1 MKIRAYGI
9 RYAIGAT
16 LLLALAPPASGQ
28 SIAEEVARLEDGKIR
43 LSFATRPGVC
53 GDGRGNISFD
63 GGRGRR
69 VRHGRSEDR
78 DWECEDGPARVVLR
92 VHGGDVTE
100 VDVYVGGHWRPASS
114 NTIDLG
120 TVSAPQ
126 AARYFIS
133 LARRPG
139 RMDDD
144 AIFPAMLADSATVWP
159 DLLEIA
165 KDSGLSENARNSA
178 VFWLSQE
185 AAAAAGEGLGE
196 IAFDDSEDWGIRQ
209 TAIFA
214 LSQRPAAEGVP
225 LLIQLARTSDNPRV
239 IRQALFWLGQSEDP
253 RALALFEE
261 LLTGR

>member
-1 MKIRAYGI
+1 MRIRVYGI
-9 RYAIGAT
+9 RFAVGAA
-16 LLLALAPPASGQ
+16 LLALAPPASGQ
-28 SIAEEVARLEDGKIR
+28 SIAERVARLNEGKVR

-53 GDGRGNISFD
+53 GDGRANISFD
-63 GGRGRR
+63 GGRGRH
-69 VRHGRSEDR
+69 VRHGRSEDW
-78 DWECEDGPARVVLR
+78 DWECEGGPARVILR
-92 VHGGDVTE
+92 VHEGDVTG
-100 VDVYVGGHWRPASS
+100 VDAYVGGYWRPASS
-114 NTIDLG
+114 STVDLG

-139 RMDDD
+139 RVADD

-165 KDSGLSENARNSA
+165 RDGTLAENARKSA

-196 IAFDDSEDWGIRQ
+196 IAFDDSEDWDIRQ

-214 LSQRPAAEGVP
+214 LSQRPSDEGVP
-225 LLIQLARTSDNPRV
+225 LLIRLARTSENPRV
-239 IRQALFWLGQSEDP
+239 VKQALFWLGQSEDP